1 MNQKLLS
8 GLTATL
14 LLSTLGT
21 PLAGYA
27 NSSEVSKAVD
37 LGSEKSLKVAANQ
50 PSTPILDL
58 TSEVVKLGEQSPQP
72 ALEVNEAAIAKVHAH
87 ELSGRKA
94 ATLYV
99 RNIPVLTVLD
109 SEQSVSAGV
118 KLGTQ
123 ASSEVKLGTQA
134 KSVETSTNPET
145 PSETT
150 PPSPQTSPNSAS
162 ASGDEVLSQRD
173 PVWRAS
179 EIAAKLNQL
188 NRDGVDARTITVSW
202 ESRPGDSGYVIKA
215 GDQVLALMDS
225 NTILP
230 DTTRNPETDALQAT
244 NRLRR
249 LLGNAEPLSEV
260 TGKPRRQTQVSVG
273 PFHIALSGMASW
285 YGPGFHGN
293 QSASGEIFNEHKM
306 TAAHRSL
313 PFGTQVRVTNLDNG
327 LSVIVRINDRGPFH
341 GNRIIDLSTA
351 AARVLGLI
359 QTGVAP
365 VRLDVITPHSV
376 AEN

>member
-1 MNQKLLS
+1 
-8 GLTATL
+8 
-14 LLSTLGT
+14 
-21 PLAGYA
+21 
-27 NSSEVSKAVD
+27 
-37 LGSEKSLKVAANQ
+37 
-50 PSTPILDL
+50 
-58 TSEVVKLGEQSPQP
+58 
-72 ALEVNEAAIAKVHAH
+72 
-87 ELSGRKA
+87 
-94 ATLYV
+94 
-99 RNIPVLTVLD
+99 
-109 SEQSVSAGV
+109 
-118 KLGTQ
+118 
-123 ASSEVKLGTQA
+123 
-134 KSVETSTNPET
+134 
-145 PSETT
+145 
-150 PPSPQTSPNSAS
+150 
-162 ASGDEVLSQRD
+162 VLSQRD